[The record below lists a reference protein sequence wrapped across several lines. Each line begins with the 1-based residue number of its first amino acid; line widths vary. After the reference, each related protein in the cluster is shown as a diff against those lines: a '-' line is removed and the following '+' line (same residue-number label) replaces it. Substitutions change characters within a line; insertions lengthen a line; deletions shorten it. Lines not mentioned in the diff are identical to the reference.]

1 MSEPKSVR
9 YTIPGKPKGKS
20 RPRFGK
26 GSVYTDDKTKDYEQL
41 SKVLY
46 NKAAKGVEFPHG
58 TPVRVIITACFPI
71 PSSANKKARQEM
83 ESGAR
88 LPMLRPDTDNI
99 AKIILDSLNKT
110 AYLDDAQVVETH
122 VRKKYST
129 EPCVIVTVE
138 EIEKF
143 NISKTEYEKTVSF
156 MDAMV
161 FILFGGKVKL
171 KE

>member
-26 GSVYTDDKTKDYEQL
+26 GSVYTDEKTKDYERL
-41 SKVLY
+41 SKALY
-46 NKAAKGVEFPHG
+46 KKASKGITFPQG
-58 TPVRVIITACFPI
+58 TPVRVDITACFPV
-71 PSSANKKARQEM
+71 PSKANKKLRQEM

-122 VRKKYST
+122 VQKKYSK
-129 EPCVIVTVE
+129 EPCVTVTVE
-138 EIEKF
+138 EIKE
-143 NISKTEYEKTVSF
+143 SK
-156 MDAMV
+156 
-161 FILFGGKVKL
+161 
-171 KE
+171 

>member
-1 MSEPKSVR
+1 MSDQKSVR

-26 GSVYTDDKTKDYEQL
+26 GSVYTDNKTKDYERL
-41 SKVLY
+41 SKILY
-46 NKAAKGVEFPHG
+46 KKAAKGITFPQG
-58 TPVRVIITACFPI
+58 TPVRVDITACFPV
-71 PSSANKKARQEM
+71 PSRANKKLRQEM

-122 VRKKYST
+122 VRKKYSK
-129 EPCVIVTVE
+129 EPCVIVTVSE
-138 EIEKF
+138 PTYD
-143 NISKTEYEKTVSF
+143 N
-156 MDAMV
+156 
-161 FILFGGKVKL
+161 
-171 KE
+171 

>member
-1 MSEPKSVR
+1 
-9 YTIPGKPKGKS
+9 
-20 RPRFGK
+20 
-26 GSVYTDDKTKDYEQL
+26 
-41 SKVLY
+41 
-46 NKAAKGVEFPHG
+46 
-58 TPVRVIITACFPI
+58 
-71 PSSANKKARQEM
+71 M

-143 NISKTEYEKTVSF
+143 NISKT
-156 MDAMV
+156 
-161 FILFGGKVKL
+161 
-171 KE
+171 

>member
-26 GSVYTDDKTKDYEQL
+26 GIVYTEDKTKDYEQL

-46 NKAAKGVEFPHG
+46 NKAAKSTAFPKG
-58 TPVRVIITACFPI
+58 TPVRVDITACFPV
-71 PSSANKKARQEM
+71 PSRANKKIRQEM

-88 LPMLRPDTDNI
+88 LPLLRPDADNI
-99 AKIILDSLNKT
+99 AKIVLDSLNKT

-122 VRKKYST
+122 VRKKYSK
-129 EPCVIVTVE
+129 EPCVIVTVS
-138 EIEKF
+138 EITAD
-143 NISKTEYEKTVSF
+143 N
-156 MDAMV
+156 
-161 FILFGGKVKL
+161 
-171 KE
+171 